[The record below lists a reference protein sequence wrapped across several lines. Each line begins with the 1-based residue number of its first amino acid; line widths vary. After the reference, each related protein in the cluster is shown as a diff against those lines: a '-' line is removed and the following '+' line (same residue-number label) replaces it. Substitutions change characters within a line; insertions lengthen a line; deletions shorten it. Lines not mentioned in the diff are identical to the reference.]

1 MTRDKIQQLARDAG
15 GIKAVEYAD
24 PQCFIGNMSFTDQ
37 ELSVFAGLVLEEA
50 AKVCESRWGSVSMF
64 AHSRDAKANNE
75 AVESCARAIRAMK
88 PKD

>member
-1 MTRDKIQQLARDAG
+1 MNRDKIQQLAKDAG
-15 GIKAVEYAD
+15 LPLAYISVNGVLNWTDLER
-24 PQCFIGNMSFTDQ
+24 FT
-37 ELSVFAGLVLEEA
+37 ALVLEEA

-88 PKD
+88 PEVKL